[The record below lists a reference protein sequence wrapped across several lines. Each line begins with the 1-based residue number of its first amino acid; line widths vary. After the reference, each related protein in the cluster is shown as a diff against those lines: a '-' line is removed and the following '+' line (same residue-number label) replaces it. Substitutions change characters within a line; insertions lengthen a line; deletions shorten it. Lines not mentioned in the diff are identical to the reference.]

1 MREFIMRII
10 VYLICFIICIFGL
23 NSIDFARFLKK
34 NKTTEAWVLYL
45 ILAMCL
51 TYILGQ
57 FLMSIMY
64 YFN

>member
-1 MREFIMRII
+1 MREFIMKII
-10 VYLICFIICIFGL
+10 LYLACFGICMYGLGALDFSRFI
-23 NSIDFARFLKK
+23 KK

-45 ILAMCL
+45 VIAMCL

-57 FLMSIMY
+57 FLMSIIY